1 MGLNLVIIWYVGS
14 LIVHFIL
21 MAGLYYIPSVNKTEP
36 IEITVKVIYT
46 IPIKIPKTTQKAA
59 KGPNR
64 LSNDGNNNLDLT
76 DRLTAENYIERLKA
90 LIEPQW
96 RQQVATRY
104 SYLKRA
110 KRPLPS
116 CTTCLAVNVLSNG
129 YTQDISVLTRCHDA
143 HFDTYAIEAFNRTLP
158 PPPKSL
164 IENNMLAIDW
174 CFRIK

>member
-1 MGLNLVIIWYVGS
+1 MCYTGNPILKWYTGS
-14 LIVHFIL
+14 LILHFMLI
-21 MAGLYYIPSVNKTEP
+21 MSLYYTPSENKTEP
-36 IEITVKVIYT
+36 IVVTIKVNRIT
-46 IPIKIPKTTQKAA
+46 PKTTQKAV
-59 KGPNR
+59 KGPKR
-64 LSNDGNNNLDLT
+64 LSNDGNNNLGLS

-116 CTTCLAVNVLSNG
+116 CTTCLAVNVLSSG
-129 YTQDISVLTRCHDA
+129 YTQDISISTRCHDA